1 MFAAQNG
8 NDDLKFS
15 IGKGPQEDG
24 HGRLV
29 TGNYFAVLG
38 VRPALGRTFTTT
50 DDQSGNPAPVAVISH
65 AFWTKR
71 FGAAPTVI
79 GQKIRVGEA
88 ELTIIGVAAID
99 FFGERVGELPDL
111 WMPLELEPQIQPNAA
126 FLKTRDMKWLAAM
139 GRLKPAVSRTQ
150 AQASLNVLFQQIIK
164 TEAPPKMSPEE
175 MRQYV
180 DQRIVLQNGARGI
193 SSVRAQFS
201 EPLVV
206 LMIAV
211 GLVLLIACANVAN
224 LLLARAT
231 GRTKEISIRLALGA
245 AASRLFRQLLAE
257 SVLYGLLGGLLGL
270 WIAAWSARALLVLA
284 SQDGTPVPLD
294 LHVDARVL
302 AFTFGVSLLTGILF
316 GAFPALAARKVDV
329 GPALQKTSRGVMEGG
344 GSRFTFRNGLVIAQV
359 ALSLLLLVGAGL
371 FVRTLQ
377 NLSRTD
383 LGYRRDHLLVVS
395 LDFSSAGYKDER
407 LAHLYKQ
414 LFETL
419 NTMSG
424 VTSATYSLN
433 GIFSGSESNDE
444 FTIQDYS
451 AGRNKPNAF
460 DMVGPGYFHTIGIQL
475 LNGRDLKQSDDAH
488 SLKVVVVNQAF
499 ARKFFPHSDPLGKW
513 VRDENPEG
521 SKTTFTIVGVAA
533 DAKDHSLRDK
543 VAPRLF
549 FPMLN
554 SIMPPIT
561 FATVEIRTRQDPGT
575 FKRTVQKAIA
585 SIDSTIPVENI
596 RTVDEQVDRQL
607 GTEKLIAR
615 LSALFSG
622 LALLLAAVGLYGVIA
637 YSVARRTAEMGVRLA
652 LGAKGPSLIWL
663 VMRETLLL
671 AAIGF
676 AVGIPV
682 SIATARLIS
691 SRLYGVESYDPA
703 TLVFAVLAL
712 ALASGLAGFI
722 PALRAARIDPLVALR
737 WE

>member
-1 MFAAQNG
+1 M
-8 NDDLKFS
+8 
-15 IGKGPQEDG
+15 
-24 HGRLV
+24 
-29 TGNYFAVLG
+29 
-38 VRPALGRTFTTT
+38 
-50 DDQSGNPAPVAVISH
+50 
-65 AFWTKR
+65 
-71 FGAAPTVI
+71 
-79 GQKIRVGEA
+79 
-88 ELTIIGVAAID
+88 
-99 FFGERVGELPDL
+99 
-111 WMPLELEPQIQPNAA
+111 
-126 FLKTRDMKWLAAM
+126 
-139 GRLKPAVSRTQ
+139 
-150 AQASLNVLFQQIIK
+150 
-164 TEAPPKMSPEE
+164 
-175 MRQYV
+175 
-180 DQRIVLQNGARGI
+180 
-193 SSVRAQFS
+193 
-201 EPLVV
+201 
-206 LMIAV
+206 
-211 GLVLLIACANVAN
+211 LIACANVAN

-245 AASRLFRQLLAE
+245 AAGRLFRQLLAE
-257 SVLYGLLGGLLGL
+257 SVLYRLLGGLLGL
-270 WIAAWSARALLVLA
+270 WIAGWSAHALLVLA

-294 LHVDARVL
+294 LHIDARVL
-302 AFTFGVSLLTGILF
+302 AFTFGISLLTGILF
-316 GAFPALAARKVDV
+316 GAVPALAARKVDA

-383 LGYRRDHLLVVS
+383 LGYRRDHLLVAS

-414 LFETL
+414 LFATL
-419 NTMSG
+419 NTTSG
-424 VTSATYSLN
+424 VSSATYSLN

-451 AGRNKPNAF
+451 SGRNKPNAF
-460 DMVGPGYFHTIGIQL
+460 FDLVGPGYFHTVGIPL
-475 LNGRDLKQSDDAH
+475 LSGRDLKESDDAR
-488 SLKVVVVNQAF
+488 SLKVAVVNQAF
-499 ARKFFPHSDPLGKW
+499 AKKFFPHNDPLGKW

-554 SIMPPIT
+554 SIMPPLT
-561 FATVEIRTRQDPGT
+561 FATVEVLTRQDPGT
-575 FKRTVQKAIA
+575 FKRTVQRAIA
-585 SIDSTIPVENI
+585 SIDPKIPVENI
-596 RTVDEQVDRQL
+596 HTVDEQVDRQL

-622 LALLLAAVGLYGVIA
+622 LALLLAAVSLYGVIA

-652 LGAKGPSLIWL
+652 LGAKGQSLIWL

-676 AVGIPV
+676 AVGIPA

-691 SRLYGVESYDPA
+691 SRLYGVESYDPV
-703 TLVFAVLAL
+703 TLASAVLAL

-722 PALRAARIDPLVALR
+722 PALRAARIDPLLALR